1 MTADLL
7 CAGLFGVL
15 AGLGLAALVVR
26 RDLAA
31 LRRARIE
38 NEHLLALC
46 DRERRTRHALEL
58 RLGPSEGDPNAGE
71 CPDCGAP
78 AGECWL
84 PWTTKCRR
92 APCG

>member
-1 MTADLL
+1 MKFCCEFAL
-7 CAGLFGVL
+7 AVL
-15 AGLGLAALVVR
+15 GGRYTPDEAK
-26 RDLAA
+26 
-31 LRRARIE
+31 
-38 NEHLLALC
+38 
-46 DRERRTRHALEL
+46 RRTRHALEL